1 MRYSARLRAQ
11 KSQQRQK
18 VHRTVNSACPVH
30 HRTVRWPRS
39 QKLQRSNPNG
49 RVTWLAHRTMSGGA
63 PDYRRA
69 IRQSPPPTVLF
80 GGWGYKY
87 PQPPT
92 IHCIQVFSLQT
103 SYKSYSIQYKTQNK
117 EIKSSPKSGIT
128 PTKLVTRERDI
139 CVHLSSCAW
148 IAFLL
153 PSFLC
158 STHLWSKQE
167 TSSCGGPCSGL
178 SVPFDWRERLTRSR
192 WPFER
197 GKGLKETWSLW
208 PPQRGVGLQEPNLGK
223 TNHRVIHL
231 ICLWFVF
238 TLSFGL
244 VYISNANPGL

>member
-30 HRTVRWPRS
+30 HRTVQWPRS

-49 RVTWLAHRTMSGGA
+49 RVTWLAHRTVSGGA

-117 EIKSSPKSGIT
+117 EIKSSLKSEIT
-128 PTKLVTRERDI
+128 PNKLVTRERER
-139 CVHLSSCAW
+139 HLCSFELLRLDCFLF
-148 IAFLL
+148 FLL
-153 PSFLC
+153 SCFQLNC
-158 STHLWSKQE
+158 DQGKRHQL
-167 TSSCGGPCSGL
+167 CGGPCGDLVSRLIEKRSSLGL
-178 SVPFDWRERLTRSR
+178 GDRLRE
-192 WPFER
+192 
-197 GKGLKETWSLW
+197 GKG
-208 PPQRGVGLQEPNLGK
+208 
-223 TNHRVIHL
+223 
-231 ICLWFVF
+231 
-238 TLSFGL
+238 
-244 VYISNANPGL
+244 